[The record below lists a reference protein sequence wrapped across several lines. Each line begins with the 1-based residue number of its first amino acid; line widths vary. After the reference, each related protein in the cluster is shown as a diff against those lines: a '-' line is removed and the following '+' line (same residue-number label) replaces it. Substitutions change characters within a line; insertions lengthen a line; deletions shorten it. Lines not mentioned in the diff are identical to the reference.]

1 MVVMLEEDW
10 ALKHS
15 HLFGSGFSMNVWRDE
30 SHRPR
35 NGPILKAEEI
45 IGSTMS
51 AESATRFSLEFFP
64 KLRRQYP
71 QTPPRNRSL

>member
-1 MVVMLEEDW
+1 
-10 ALKHS
+10 
-15 HLFGSGFSMNVWRDE
+15 MNVWRDE

-51 AESATRFSLEFFP
+51 AESATCFSLESFP
-64 KLRRQYP
+64 KLKSNN
-71 QTPPRNRSL
+71 TPKLPLEIDPFDMTWPAFQRLPMMFDPVMSV